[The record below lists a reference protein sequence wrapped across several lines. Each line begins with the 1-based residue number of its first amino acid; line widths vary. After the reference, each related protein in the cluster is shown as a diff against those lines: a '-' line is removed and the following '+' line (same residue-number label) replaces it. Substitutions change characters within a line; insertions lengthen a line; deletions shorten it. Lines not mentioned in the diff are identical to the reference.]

1 MESGDENI
9 GHVGTSKPV
18 RREVWPGVS
27 LPNGF
32 VHPYTHRTRDGR
44 EFSMMRVSIPE
55 GTMLHG
61 LEAGGWQVDAFM
73 NRRARGQKEAG
84 GPVTVRFMPGRPIEL
99 WRGAGPARQTMRVN
113 DPWDLCRAIR
123 QERDDYARRMV
134 ERHNTEDRAAVMD
147 VDANRG
153 EFIGDGVPRTA
164 GGDPFEPL
172 ADYPKPASN
181 HDTATRERTTRDN
194 PEDQSGRYG
203 TSMAAPTR
211 RMRR

>member
-1 MESGDENI
+1 MESHDANI
-9 GHVGTSKPV
+9 GHAGTSKSV

-32 VHPYTHRTRDGR
+32 VHPYMHRTRDGR

-73 NRRARGQKEAG
+73 NRRAHEQKESG
-84 GPVTVRFMPGRPIEL
+84 RPVTVRFMPGRPIEL

-123 QERDDYARRMV
+123 QERDDYARHLA
-134 ERHNTEDRAAVMD
+134 ERHNNRAAGMD
-147 VDANRG
+147 VDASRG
-153 EFIGDGVPRTA
+153 EFMGDGVPRTA
-164 GGDPFEPL
+164 GGEPFEPL
-172 ADYPKPASN
+172 ADYPKPTSN
-181 HDTATRERTTRDN
+181 HDTTAMERTTRDN
-194 PEDQSGRYG
+194 PGNHGNRYG
-203 TSMAAPTR
+203 SNVATPTR

>member
-1 MESGDENI
+1 MESGDKNTV
-9 GHVGTSKPV
+9 HVETSKPV

-32 VHPYTHRTRDGR
+32 VHPYTHRTRDCR

-73 NRRARGQKEAG
+73 NRRAREQKESG
-84 GPVTVRFMPGRPIEL
+84 IPVTVRFMPGRPIEL

-123 QERDDYARRMV
+123 QERDDYAKHMA
-134 ERHNTEDRAAVMD
+134 ERHNNGAAGMD
-147 VDANRG
+147 VDTSRG

-164 GGDPFEPL
+164 GGEPFEPL
-172 ADYPKPASN
+172 GGYPKPSIRQLEA
-181 HDTATRERTTRDN
+181 HDKADHADEQKNRVETRK
-194 PEDQSGRYG
+194 G
-203 TSMAAPTR
+203 TR
-211 RMRR
+211 R